1 MYEDI
6 TYETILQRMLA
17 RVPNSID
24 KREGS
29 IIYDAIAPCAFELI
43 LMYKEFDSIIN
54 ETFADTATRQFLIRR
69 AKERGLA
76 PYPSTYAVLKAVC
89 TPSTLELNTGEK
101 FTLGSLT
108 YKIIENVSSGVYKV
122 QCETLGT
129 EGNKYSGNLIPINY
143 ISGLESFTISEL
155 ILPAED
161 EESTEA
167 FRQRYFNSFFV
178 NAYGGNVQ
186 DYKEKTNSIAGVGS
200 TKVTPIW
207 DGAGT
212 VKLTI
217 LNSAY
222 SIASEELVSN
232 VQNIIDP
239 SQDGTGIGVAPIGHI
254 VTVDTP
260 EEVEIN
266 ISSTFSLQSGYTFED
281 IEQSLEDAINEYL
294 LEQRKIWAD
303 NDTLVV
309 RISQI
314 ERRMLDVDGVVDV
327 TNTTVNSGS
336 SNIEL
341 TEYQVP
347 VLGVISNV
355 QNS

>member
-6 TYETILQRMLA
+6 TYEAILQRMLA

-54 ETFADTATRQFLIRR
+54 ESFADTATRQFLIRR
-69 AKERGLA
+69 AKERGLE
-76 PYPSTYAVLKAVC
+76 PYPATYAVLKAVS
-89 TPSTLELNTGEK
+89 TPSSLELNIGHRFSLGNLSYIIIEK
-101 FTLGSLT
+101 ISDGQ
-108 YKIIENVSSGVYKV
+108 YKI
-122 QCETLGT
+122 QCETSGT
-129 EGNKYSGNLIPINY
+129 VGNNSSGNLVPISY
-143 ISGLESFTISEL
+143 IEGLESFIVTDIL
-155 ILPAED
+155 IFARDD
-161 EESTEA
+161 EETED
-167 FRQRYFNSFFV
+167 FRTRYFNSFEHS
-178 NAYGGNVQ
+178 AYGGNVQ
-186 DYKEKTNSIAGVGS
+186 DYKDKTNSITGVGS

-222 SIASEELVSN
+222 NVASEDLVSN

-281 IEQSLEDAINEYL
+281 IEQGLEDAINEYL

-347 VLGVISNV
+347 VSGVISNV